1 MKPHDPVHVVLL
13 PATAEAPAVRL
24 AMAADGRLLSRDLLA
39 ADGPQAPA
47 DKPGRR
53 VVVVVPGTEAPARW
67 LQLPAFSQAQAR
79 AAALALA
86 RDELAAGDA
95 THVAVGAAAA
105 PQAPRPVVAVTE
117 ATMEAWIARVAALG
131 LRADAMVPDHVAL
144 PQPDEPEGAVMA
156 VRDGDWLV
164 RTSARSFRVEAAL
177 AATVLGEAT
186 PVPVNSPAEVEALLA
201 RGALD
206 APLNLLQGP
215 YAAVDERP
223 VGLRAWRRAAALA
236 AVLLASVPLLWA
248 VEAVS
253 NVLSARSLE
262 AESAVRVAQALPDTS
277 RDADAV
283 MTVRATLA
291 RVRAREDF
299 PRAFSA
305 LSGGVQQLEGAAI
318 DRISWQAGAPLRAVI
333 AHDAAGQLEPLGS
346 YVAGHGL
353 ALVTAGTQRADGR
366 LLSEVDLQEAAP

>member
-1 MKPHDPVHVVLL
+1 MKPLDPVHVVLL
-13 PATAEAPAVRL
+13 PATAEAPAIRL
-24 AMAADGRLLSRDLLA
+24 AVAADGRLLSRDLLA
-39 ADGPQAPA
+39 AGGPQAPA
-47 DKPGRR
+47 DKPGPR
-53 VVVVVPGTEAPARW
+53 VVVVVPGTDAPARW

-86 RDELAAGDA
+86 RDEVAAGDA
-95 THVAVGAAAA
+95 THVAVGPAADS
-105 PQAPRPVVAVTE
+105 QAPRPVVTVAE
-117 ATMEAWIARVAALG
+117 AAMEAWIARVAALG
-131 LRADAMVPDHVAL
+131 LRADAMVPDHLVL
-144 PQPDEPEGAVMA
+144 PRPDDPEGAVVA
-156 VRDGDWLV
+156 VLEGDWLV
-164 RTSARSFRVEAAL
+164 HTAARSFRIEADL

-186 PVPVNSPAEVEALLA
+186 PVPVTGAAEVEALLA

-215 YAAVDERP
+215 YAAADERP
-223 VGLRAWRRAAALA
+223 GGLRAWRRAAALA

-248 VEAVS
+248 LETVS
-253 NVLSARSLE
+253 HVLSARSLE
-262 AESAVRVAQALPDTS
+262 AESAVRVAQALPDTPP
-277 RDADAV
+277 DADAV

-291 RVRAREDF
+291 RVSAREDF

-318 DRISWQAGAPLRAVI
+318 NRVSWQAGAPLRAAI
-333 AHDAAGQLEPLGS
+333 IHDAAGQLEPLGS
-346 YVAGHGL
+346 YVVGHGL